1 MMNHSRIF
9 IRTLC
14 VICVLFCVGVLHAKD
29 DAPSVKAVQPQFQ
42 FTPVVE
48 GQEVIHD
55 FIIQNTGAAPLEI
68 TNVKPG

>member
-1 MMNHSRIF
+1 MNHNHIF
-9 IRTLC
+9 IRTIS
-14 VICVLFCVGVLHAKD
+14 VICVLFCAGVLHAKD
-29 DAPSVKAVQPQFQ
+29 DTPSAKAVQPQFQ

-55 FIIQNTGAAPLEI
+55 FIIQNTGAALLEI